1 MDLNLQVRREE
12 PPHNE
17 IISYIHFQFVFLN
30 DAHHVSEL
38 MREGMRNSKFYW
50 SGLKILNHFSNFK
63 GLKNNGNYSYLDCL

>member
-12 PPHNE
+12 LPPPPPPPPHNE
-17 IISYIHFQFVFLN
+17 IISYIHFQFLFLN

-63 GLKNNGNYSYLDCL
+63 GLS